1 MIVMKFG
8 GTSVESAAAIER
20 IASIVKARQALN
32 PIVVVSAMGK
42 TTNKLLA
49 ISQSAIAG
57 KREDYIR
64 QLHDLR
70 DFHSREARRVVPLA
84 HRAELDRT
92 LDDHFQEMT
101 ELVKGIAVLGE
112 LTPRSID
119 AISSYGER
127 LSSYIVALAFEHFG
141 LPAVHIDSRRVIVT
155 DHRHTQ
161 AAPLF
166 PETYKRLANTIPPL
180 AESEGKVVVMGGFIA
195 STEEGVTTTLGRG
208 GSDFTASIVG
218 AGVGAKEIQIWTD
231 VDGMLTA
238 DPTIFPG
245 GHRVK
250 TISFDEAAEL
260 AYFGA
265 KVLHPST
272 VIPAIERNIPVLIL
286 NSRRPDIA
294 GTRIVADTVHCTNA
308 VKSIACKRRITLV
321 NIHSTRM
328 LMAHGFLRRI
338 FEIFDR
344 HETSVDMVATSEVS
358 VSLTIDNISEI
369 QHICQE
375 LSEFSSVGMEPDQAI
390 VCLVGENIRY
400 TPGVAA
406 RVFGALRDMN
416 IRMISQGASLLN
428 LSIVVAERDLRHAV
442 ESLHTEFFT
451 DLDPQVFECTPGDL
465 VTGRVSP

>member
-8 GTSVESAAAIER
+8 GTSVESAAAIDR
-20 IASIVKARQALN
+20 VASIVKARADRN

-70 DFHSREARRVVPLA
+70 DFHSREARQVVPLA

-141 LPAVHIDSRRVIVT
+141 LPAVHLDSRRVIVT

-161 AAPLF
+161 AVPNF
-166 PETYKRLANTIPPL
+166 PETYKRLAEVLPPL
-180 AESEGKVVVMGGFIA
+180 AQHKVVVMAGFIA

-218 AGVGAKEIQIWTD
+218 AGVHAEEIQIWTD

-238 DPTIFPG
+238 DPTILPG

-250 TISFDEAAEL
+250 TISFAEAAEL

-286 NSRRPDIA
+286 NSRRPDVA
-294 GTRIVADTVHCTNA
+294 GTRIVAETVHCTNV

-358 VSLTIDNISEI
+358 VSLTIDHVS
-369 QHICQE
+369 QMHRICQE
-375 LSEFSSVGMEPDQAI
+375 LSEFSEVAMEPDQAI

-406 RVFGALRDMN
+406 RVFNALHDLN

-428 LSIVVAERDLRHAV
+428 LSVVVAEKDLRHAV
-442 ESLHTEFFT
+442 ESLHTEFFSQ
-451 DLDPQVFECTPGDL
+451 LDPEVFE
-465 VTGRVSP
+465 

>member
-20 IASIVKARQALN
+20 VAAIVKARVDQK

-49 ISQSAIAG
+49 ISQAAIEG
-57 KREDYIR
+57 RREDYLR
-64 QLHDLR
+64 QIHDLR
-70 DFHSREARRVVPLA
+70 DFHSREARLVVPVEG
-84 HRAELDRT
+84 RASLDRC
-92 LDDHFQEMT
+92 LDDIFDELT

-127 LSSYIVALAFEHFG
+127 LSSYIVTLAFEHFG
-141 LPAVHIDSRRVIVT
+141 LPTTHVDSRRVIVT
-155 DHRHTQ
+155 DNRHTQ
-161 AAPLF
+161 ASPLF
-166 PETYKRLANTIPPL
+166 PETYQKLRDIVAPL
-180 AESEGKVVVMGGFIA
+180 APLKVVVMGGFIA
-195 STEEGVTTTLGRG
+195 STETGVTSTLGRG

-238 DPTIFPG
+238 DPTILPG

-250 TISFDEAAEL
+250 TISFAEAAEL

-272 VIPAIERNIPVLIL
+272 VVPAIESNIPVLIL
-286 NSRRPDIA
+286 NSRRPDVP
-294 GTRIVADTVHCTNA
+294 GTRIVAETVHCTNA
-308 VKSIACKRRITLV
+308 VKSIACKRKITLV

-328 LMAHGFLRRI
+328 LGAHGFLRRI
-338 FEIFDR
+338 FEVFDR
-344 HETSVDMVATSEVS
+344 YETSVDMVATSEVS
-358 VSLTIDNISEI
+358 VSLTIDNTAHLEKIS
-369 QHICQE
+369 QE
-375 LSEFSSVGMEPDQAI
+375 LRAFSDVSTEPEQAI
-390 VCLVGENIRY
+390 VCLVGENIRF
-400 TPGVAA
+400 TPGVAS
-406 RVFGALRDMN
+406 RVFSALNGVN

-428 LSIVVAERDLRHAV
+428 LSVVVADKDIRQAV

-451 DLDPQVFECTPGDL
+451 ELDPEVFE
-465 VTGRVSP
+465 